1 MTKIFDFLHI
11 RKFRFSS
18 LKKDLLVIKLNKW
31 RSKRDCTWKI
41 PWVIFV
47 DVELSD
53 ELNGEWAM
61 LNLPS

>member
-1 MTKIFDFLHI
+1 MTKIFDFSHI
-11 RKFRFSS
+11 RRLRF
-18 LKKDLLVIKLNKW
+18 LVIKKK

-47 DVELSD
+47 DVELCN